1 MVTGIE
7 ATGVAL
13 AILPLLV
20 NQLDNYARGLEKIK
34 GFRRYKWQFEDYS
47 TGLSAQY
54 AILLNTLELSL
65 EGVVDDHD
73 QRSELIRNPMGPGWT
88 EAAFQRRLIEKLGRD
103 YISFTGTANGL
114 CRLLE
119 DLSTRLGLET
129 TDYSTAASTIY
140 LKAIKFRKIFSSA
153 VYEDILDKIDKT
165 NQILKTLCEQSQHRE
180 RTRRGPARQKINL
193 KKYRDKRR
201 HAKSLYGI
209 IIQGRQ
215 CWNCACQ
222 DGHSIGFQLDTTSL
236 RGTKDAHHGSMD
248 TSFRMILSSPKNHV
262 SPLDRSQWHEV
273 KVEAD
278 RSVETPNITMNPRPS
293 AGKSKV
299 RFTDLET
306 KCEEYLP
313 KLHRPRGLPIF
324 SLCTAFREVDMAGPH
339 AKSDF
344 IGYISSEQ
352 TATDTRYYMSVI
364 HSIQDEI
371 HLRSLQDAL
380 IGSPSLPGSPIQ
392 NSDELSRR
400 DRLYLATLLA
410 CSVLQLHGNW
420 LQQKWRT
427 RDILFIH
434 NPESKRLQFEHPYL
448 LQRVLN
454 APQTDLNGTTSE
466 VYDGIRHRQI
476 SNNILFPLAL
486 ALIELS
492 LGRAIST
499 LHGPGDQ
506 DSSEDVSHFN
516 TATRLLKTVYWESG
530 SNYGD
535 VVNECLYWSRSKGDG
550 FEDPHFDES
559 VLDTI
564 VSPLLKDFDYFEGLS
579 YGA

>member
-34 GFRRYKWQFEDYS
+34 AFRRYKWQLEDYS

-73 QRSELIRNPMGPGWT
+73 QRSELIRNPTGSGWKD
-88 EAAFQRRLIEKLGRD
+88 AAFQRRLIEKLDRD
-103 YISFTGTANGL
+103 YIAFTGIVNGL

-119 DLSTRLGLET
+119 DLSNKLGLET
-129 TDYSTAASTIY
+129 TDYSTAASTISFKT
-140 LKAIKFRKIFSSA
+140 LKFRKIFSAA
-153 VYEDILDKIDKT
+153 VYDDILDKIDKT

-180 RTRRGPARQKINL
+180 QSRRGPTRQKANL
-193 KKYRDKRR
+193 KQYRDKRR
-201 HAKSLYGI
+201 HARSLYGI
-209 IIQGRQ
+209 MIEGGQ
-215 CWNCACQ
+215 CWNCSCQ
-222 DGHSIGFQLDTTSL
+222 DGHSIGLQLDTTSL
-236 RGTKDAHHGSMD
+236 HGAKDTHYVSMD
-248 TSFRMILSSPKNHV
+248 TTFRMILSSPKNKL
-262 SPLDRSQWHEV
+262 SSNARRRWHEV
-273 KVEAD
+273 KVKAD
-278 RSVETPNITMNPRPS
+278 KSVESPHDTINPHPS
-293 AGKSKV
+293 AWKPKV
-299 RFTDLET
+299 RFNDLET
-306 KCEEYLP
+306 KCEDDIHKTP
-313 KLHRPRGLPIF
+313 RPRGALIS
-324 SLCTAFREVDMAGPH
+324 SLCSTFHEVDMADPH
-339 AKSDF
+339 VKSDS
-344 IGYISSEQ
+344 IGYIFGKQTSE
-352 TATDTRYYMSVI
+352 DTRYYMSVI

-371 HLRSLQDAL
+371 HLRSLQDTL
-380 IGSPSLPGSPIQ
+380 IGSPSLPDSPIQ
-392 NSDELSRR
+392 SSDELSRR

-427 RDILFIH
+427 QDILFIH
-434 NPESKRLQFEHPYL
+434 HPESKHSQFERPYL
-448 LQRVLN
+448 LQRVLSV
-454 APQTDLNGTTSE
+454 PQTYLNRSTSE
-466 VYDGIRHRQI
+466 VYEGMSRRQI

-492 LGRAIST
+492 LGRAICT
-499 LHGPGDQ
+499 LHCPEDW
-506 DSSEDVSHFN
+506 DSSEEVSHFN
-516 TATRLLKTVYWESG
+516 TAARLLKTVYWESG

-559 VLDTI
+559 VFDTI

-579 YGA
+579 LRT